1 MSQQGVETLIDRW
14 TNDTAFRQRMQQDPE
29 GTVRAAGVELDV
41 DEWAALRAI
50 NWRASDQELQALVS
64 KTYAC

>member
-1 MSQQGVETLIDRW
+1 MNQQAVETLIDRW
-14 TNDTAFRQRMQQDPE
+14 TNDTAFRQRMQQDLE
-29 GTVRAAGVELDV
+29 GTVRAAGVELDA

-64 KTYAC
+64 KAAC